1 MFGADFYRDPY
12 PVYSG
17 LRAAGDMHFS
27 EAFGGR
33 GTWLVPRYEGAA
45 RVFNDPG
52 LSAVRS
58 HRFFDQYS
66 PQVRQE
72 LEEFARVFKQWVVF
86 LDPPD
91 HGVWRKVM
99 MAGFAAHRVRR
110 MQADVERAVD
120 ALLDDAEGA
129 GTFDFI
135 GKFAYLLPILVVAAV
150 MGVDARETPRF
161 LAWAEDIASFFGN
174 PGAPAAAAR
183 KAQEAVL
190 ALHAH
195 FRGLV
200 AQRIAEPRDDAVTL
214 MVQALQALPMDEEA
228 RHACIHDVLPAQ
240 CAGLLFAGHETTSNL
255 IGNAMHALFRHPQ
268 QLEDFVA
275 RPELGPQV
283 VREAIRYDTSAQFSS
298 RLVEQAFEFCAVR
311 LEPGQIVIAL
321 TGSANRDERV
331 FSQPQEFRIGRT
343 GEPQPLT
350 FGNGRHYCL
359 GSHLAIL
366 EMELAL
372 RKLVTRFPR
381 LQPLSQELEWTA
393 NFNFRGL
400 RSMQVRIN

>member
-12 PVYSG
+12 PVYQR
-17 LRAAGDMHFS
+17 LRDGAEMHFS

-58 HRFFDQYS
+58 HRFFDQYA

-72 LEEFARVFKQWVVF
+72 LEQFAQVFRQWVVF
-86 LDPPD
+86 LDPPQ

-99 MAGFAAHRVRR
+99 MSGFTAHRVRT
-110 MQADVERAVD
+110 MQAAVERQVD
-120 ALLDDAEGA
+120 ALLDDAENA

-135 GKFAYLLPILVVAAV
+135 AKFAYLLPILVVAAV
-150 MGVDARETPRF
+150 MGVDARDTPRF
-161 LAWAEDIASFFGN
+161 LAWAEDIATFFGN
-174 PGAPAAAAR
+174 PGAPPEAAK

-195 FRGLV
+195 FQGIV
-200 AQRIAEPRDDAVTL
+200 AQRIAEPKEDAVTL
-214 MVQALQALPMDEEA
+214 MVQALQAAPMDEES
-228 RHACIHDVLPAQ
+228 RHACIHEVLPAQ
-240 CAGLLFAGHETTSNL
+240 CAGMLFAGHETTSNL
-255 IGNAMHALFRHPQ
+255 IGNGMHALFRHPRE
-268 QLEDFVA
+268 LEAFVA
-275 RPELGPQV
+275 QPQLAPEV
-283 VREAIRYDTSAQFSS
+283 VREVIRYDTSAQFSS
-298 RLVEQAFEFCAVR
+298 RIVDHAFEFCGTP
-311 LEPGQIVIAL
+311 LEPGQMVIAL

-331 FSQPQEFRIGRT
+331 FADPGVFRIGRT

-359 GSHLAIL
+359 GSHLAML
-366 EMELAL
+366 EMELAF
-372 RKLVTRFPR
+372 RRVVTRFPR
-381 LQPLSQELEWTA
+381 IAPVPQELRWTA
-393 NFNFRGL
+393 NFNFRGI
-400 RSMQVRIN
+400 RSMPVRVN

>member
-12 PVYSG
+12 PVYSK
-17 LRAAGDMHFS
+17 LRAGAEMHFS

-58 HRFFDQYS
+58 HRFFDQYA
-66 PQVRQE
+66 PPVRAE

-99 MAGFAAHRVRR
+99 MAAFTAQRVRR
-110 MQADVERAVD
+110 MQADVERTVD
-120 ALLDDAEGA
+120 ALLDDAENA

-161 LAWAEDIASFFGN
+161 LAWAEDIAFFFGN
-174 PGAPAAAAR
+174 PGAPAEAAR
-183 KAQEAVL
+183 KAQQAVL

-195 FRGLV
+195 FQDIIR
-200 AQRIAEPRDDAVTL
+200 QRIAEPRDDAVTL
-214 MVQALQALPMDEEA
+214 MVQTLQALPMDEDS
-228 RHACIHDVLPAQ
+228 RHACIHDTLPAQ

-255 IGNAMHALFRHPQ
+255 IGNGMHALFRHPQ
-268 QLEDFVA
+268 QLEEFVA
-275 RPELGPQV
+275 RPELAPEV
-283 VREAIRYDTSAQFSS
+283 VREMIRYDTSAQFST
-298 RLVEQAFEFCAVR
+298 RLVGQPFEFCSKQ
-311 LEPGQIVIAL
+311 LEAGQMVIAL

-331 FSQPQEFRIGRT
+331 FAQPDQFRIGRT

-359 GSHLAIL
+359 GSHLAML
-366 EMELAL
+366 ELELAF

-381 LQPLSQELEWTA
+381 LELPPQDLQWTV

-400 RSMQVRIN
+400 RSMQVRVH